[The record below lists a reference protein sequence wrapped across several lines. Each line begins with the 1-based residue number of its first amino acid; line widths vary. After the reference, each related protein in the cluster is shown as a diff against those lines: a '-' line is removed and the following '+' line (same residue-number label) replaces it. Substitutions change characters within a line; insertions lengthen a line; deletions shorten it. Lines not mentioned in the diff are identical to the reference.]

1 MPIILF
7 HLCRMRKVATDFYCS
22 EGGNNALQQVKE
34 KVLGLGLLVSDDA
47 ICNKILAKLVL

>member
-22 EGGNNALQQVKE
+22 EGGNKALQQVE
-34 KVLGLGLLVSDDA
+34 DKVLSLGLLVSDDA

>member
-22 EGGNNALQQVKE
+22 EGGNNALQQVEE